1 MEQLKIFS
9 YENESISFKK
19 INGSVYINA
28 TEMAKYF
35 GKKPINFLKLESTI
49 EFIAELNSEV
59 TKNNFVD
66 NQIIITNKGGDNGG
80 GSSWFHED
88 IALEFARWLSPK
100 FRVWCN
106 NKIKELLTTGTT
118 SLTIPK
124 TFAEALRLAADQ
136 AEKIELQEKQI
147 KQLEPKADYH
157 DKVLQGEN
165 LITTTI
171 IAKDLGMSATALN
184 TLLNKHKIQYKRQ
197 GIWVLYDKYQG
208 EGYTHTKTH
217 VYTNSKGENF
227 NSFLTY
233 WTEKGRKF
241 VTEFVMSL

>member
-1 MEQLKIFS
+1 MFVAFDSRSFKYANPEFKAFKFYKNMEQLKIFS

-88 IALEFARWLSPK
+88 IALEFAPKEIEQERCLQYVALSRAK
-100 FRVWCN
+100 Q
-106 NKIKELLTTGTT
+106 EL
-118 SLTIPK
+118 I
-124 TFAEALRLAADQ
+124 FCDE
-136 AEKIELQEKQI
+136 
-147 KQLEPKADYH
+147 
-157 DKVLQGEN
+157 
-165 LITTTI
+165 
-171 IAKDLGMSATALN
+171 
-184 TLLNKHKIQYKRQ
+184 
-197 GIWVLYDKYQG
+197 
-208 EGYTHTKTH
+208 
-217 VYTNSKGENF
+217 
-227 NSFLTY
+227 
-233 WTEKGRKF
+233 
-241 VTEFVMSL
+241 